1 MSLAPA
7 PMRIA
12 IVDESAAFTAAAAAY
27 IAALPGCVLA
37 ATVEGADVV
46 LFDLGCTPARGLQ
59 ALRRLGAAPGA
70 PAIIAMTLFHS
81 PDTASAAVAAGAVAL
96 VGKDMFAAGLA
107 QALASVRA
115 GA

>member
-1 MSLAPA
+1 MPLESP

-12 IVDESAAFTAAAAAY
+12 IVDESAAFAAAAAAY

-37 ATVEGADVV
+37 ATVEAADVV

-59 ALRRLGAAPGA
+59 ALQRLGALPGA

-81 PDTASAAVAAGAVAL
+81 PDTASAAVAAGAVGL
-96 VGKDMFAAGLA
+96 VGKDTFAAGLA
-107 QALASVRA
+107 QALATLRA